1 MPTPAP
7 AAPRPPPM
15 PSATALPAF
24 EPASVAWARWVMTAR
39 STLTPW
45 LVPFLGDGAAQ
56 VDRGE
61 RGEDE
66 GLQRRHKPD
75 FEEEERDA
83 GRNGDPPEGGDPEQD
98 GERAGHEE
106 DDQVPRQDVGEETHG
121 ERDQAHEVGEDLQRE
136 DQQQQRAFDALR
148 DEALEVP
155 DEAVRPH
162 ALDVVGEPDDQRER

>member
-15 PSATALPAF
+15 PSAIARPAF
-24 EPASVAWARWVMTAR
+24 WPVASDAAWAMWVMTAR

-45 LVPFLGDGAAQ
+45 LVLCGDGAAE

-66 GLQRRHKPD
+66 GLQRRDKPD

-83 GRNGDPPEGGDPEQD
+83 GRDRDPAEGGDPEQD
-98 GERAGHEE
+98 RQRAGHEQ
-106 DDQVPRQDVGEETHG
+106 DDQVARQ
-121 ERDQAHEVGEDLQRE
+121 
-136 DQQQQRAFDALR
+136 
-148 DEALEVP
+148 
-155 DEAVRPH
+155 
-162 ALDVVGEPDDQRER
+162 